1 MMTNVVKTMH
11 QPPMTGNGLFIQPF
25 KDGDDWG
32 MVYEIVL
39 PTLIR
44 Y

>member
-39 PTLIR
+39 PT
-44 Y
+44 